1 MASAPTEVCPP
12 TVRPLAGKPNE
23 GTLIMIV
30 IGVDPHKRS
39 HTAAAVEAST
49 GELLGS
55 TTVAARD
62 RGTVSWFAGRA
73 FGAPRTACWDDD
85 HRGALIA
92 GGDEREREV
101 GCLAVQRDVSHFV
114 DDDQGDEA
122 EAPQLAFQVAL
133 ALGVERRAIH
143 SVAVAKATPLSAEER
158 EALARAA
165 RDLPGLWHAETTTAR
180 DRKEL
185 LRTLVAEAIVTV
197 HQQPRRA
204 EIEIAW
210 EGGARSQLSVP
221 LIRRGSV
228 NEGRAGPTR
237 RRSRARA
244 GNRAGPGA
252 RPPPS

>member
-1 MASAPTEVCPP
+1 
-12 TVRPLAGKPNE
+12 
-23 GTLIMIV
+23 
-30 IGVDPHKRS
+30 
-39 HTAAAVEAST
+39 
-49 GELLGS
+49 
-55 TTVAARD
+55 
-62 RGTVSWFAGRA
+62 
-73 FGAPRTACWDDD
+73 
-85 HRGALIA
+85 
-92 GGDEREREV
+92 
-101 GCLAVQRDVSHFV
+101 
-114 DDDQGDEA
+114 
-122 EAPQLAFQVAL
+122 L

-228 NEGRAGPTR
+228 NEGRAGPTDDVL
-237 RRSRARA
+237 ARVQEIELA
-244 GNRAGPGA
+244 QVLDPRLLNRALERSWTPRASCGRGSAALMRGSAPCLSLDA
-252 RPPPS
+252 TSV